1 MVLKEAPLPEDIRKL
16 GAEGVNKKWRNAKL
30 RGAGM
35 KRAQTLV
42 SAAEHSVGSKEAPET
57 ARMDE
62 LLRNIEEKPG
72 EIPYVDKLMEIKG
85 IGLVSVSG
93 L

>member
-1 MVLKEAPLPEDIRKL
+1 MLNFK
-16 GAEGVNKKWRNAKL
+16 G
-30 RGAGM
+30 
-35 KRAQTLV
+35 KRRV
-42 SAAEHSVGSKEAPET
+42 DKSDSKEEPET

>member
-1 MVLKEAPLPEDIRKL
+1 MPEDIRKL
-16 GAEGVNKKWRNAKL
+16 GAEGVNKIWRNAKL

-85 IGLVSVSG
+85 IGLVSVLS
-93 L
+93 LIHI

>member
-1 MVLKEAPLPEDIRKL
+1 MPEDIRKL
-16 GAEGVNKKWRNAKL
+16 GAEGVNKIWRNAKL